1 MSGVFYVVGTPIGNL
16 GEITLRALEVL
27 KSVDVIF
34 CEDTRRTVK
43 LLNAYEIKK
52 PLRSAPYFKENKAAA
67 EIIQVL
73 EAGQSVAL
81 VSDAGMP
88 GLSDPGAIVVR
99 EVRSRGFKIEIV
111 GGASS
116 LTSFIAG
123 SGFDFESFTFVGFLP
138 PRAKDRQEWMRLS
151 QTVPTIFFESPHRIE
166 STLDLLIEVAGSRQL
181 ILAKELSKISE
192 AFYFGTA
199 AEVKQKISS
208 YKGEWIGCLMPEG
221 AVIRRDN

>member
-1 MSGVFYVVGTPIGNL
+1 MSAIFYVVGTPIGNL

-52 PLRSAPYFKENKAAA
+52 PLKSAPYFKENKAAA
-67 EIIQVL
+67 DII
-73 EAGQSVAL
+73 EALQMGQSVAL

-88 GLSDPGAIVVR
+88 GVSDPGAIVVR
-99 EVRSRGFKIEIV
+99 EVRARGFKVEVV
-111 GGASS
+111 GGVSS

-123 SGFDFESFTFVGFLP
+123 TGIEFESFSFIGFLP
-138 PRAKDRQEWMRLS
+138 PRVKDRQEWLKS
-151 QTVPTIFFESPHRIE
+151 QHFIPTIFFESPHRME
-166 STLDLLIEVAGSRQL
+166 STLDLFVEELAGRQL

-192 AFYFGTA
+192 AFYFGTP
-199 AEVKQKISS
+199 AELKQKISS

-221 AVIRRDN
+221 AVVGKKL